1 MTRGISREVP
11 LASLAAALVALLPL
25 SAQQPFRTGTNLV
38 VVPVVVVDNK
48 GATVSDL
55 TVDDFRVTEDGK
67 PVAIESFVAPAEG
80 EVTGE
85 EGRFIVVALDNLLTP
100 AEIGFRVKT
109 IARMFVDHMGP
120 RDVMSIIPINGGR
133 AVTTSSPAELRAAID
148 RFTPSFGE
156 DTWSGAQKATHGLQM
171 IASLTDQAAKAAHR
185 RKVFVF
191 IGNAYMFSPN
201 QPSAFGD
208 RSSELSPEWTEA
220 IRATTR
226 NNVAVY
232 LIDPKGL
239 SNAPNDWSESFAAE
253 TGGNAWGR
261 TNNYRAAVD
270 QIWKEAGSYYLLG
283 YAAPINDLKLH
294 KIEVKVDRRGVTV
307 RARRARG

>member
-11 LASLAAALVALLPL
+11 LAALAAGLLFLLPV
-25 SAQQPFRTGTNLV
+25 SAQQPFTSGTNLV

-48 GATVSDL
+48 GVTVGDL
-55 TVDDFRVTEDGK
+55 TAADFHVTEDGK
-67 PVAIESFVAPAEG
+67 PVAIESFVAPAAG
-80 EVTGE
+80 AVTGE

-100 AEIGFRVKT
+100 AEIGFRVKN

-120 RDVMSIIPINGGR
+120 KDVMSIIPINGGR
-133 AVTTSSPAELRAAID
+133 ATTTTSQAELRAAID
-148 RFTPSFGE
+148 RFAPSFGD
-156 DTWSGAQKATHGLQM
+156 DTWTGAQKAEHGLRM
-171 IASLTDQAAKAAHR
+171 ISSLTEQAAKAAHR

-201 QPSAFGD
+201 QPSVFGD
-208 RSSELSPEWTEA
+208 RGDDLSPEWTDA

-226 NNVAVY
+226 HNVVTY

-239 SNAPNDWSESFAAE
+239 TNAPSDWSESFAAE
-253 TGGNAWGR
+253 TGGYAWGR

-307 RARRARG
+307 RARKARG